1 MTMRGK
7 GYTEIELKR
16 IVSARSEDIRFAKM
30 QIAEA
35 EENERNGV
43 QKYPAD
49 NQSIILSSH
58 EYCFTSGLR
67 LMDAMYFFRQ
77 SVESMIRHFNRAV
90 DDLDKSYSRDDYN
103 PKNGMGVIMKFC
115 WKSFHGAYY

>member
-49 NQSIILSSH
+49 NQSIILS
-58 EYCFTSGLR
+58 GLR
-67 LMDAMYFFRQ
+67 LMGAMYFLGQ

>member
-67 LMDAMYFFRQ
+67 LMDAMYFLGQ

-90 DDLDKSYSRDDYN
+90 DDLTKSNDGSH